1 MRYTPTCL
9 QTGRRSLLKTPGSRL
24 ARALSSPGLRRLLSL
39 LLSLQLCLPSQL
51 PAAADD
57 QVETQRQQSTLW
69 VLSIGVGDY
78 ADERLNLEHAD
89 RDAAKIAQV
98 FAAQEGRL
106 FRQVQSRLLV
116 NAQATRAQI
125 LRALKQFLGQARAS
139 DVVLIFLAGHGAQDR
154 QTGTYYFVPHDARA
168 DNLYHAGLGLPMLA
182 ETCRRLQGQVQQV
195 VLLLDTGR
203 PTAEPA
209 AMRTLNAGK
218 DLALA
223 LPRDAGLYWS
233 SAHKAGEA
241 SQSGAAFKFKG
252 EKHGA
257 FTHSLL
263 RGLQGKAAD
272 EGGVVWLGDLFAHV
286 GLEVPQATGSRQHPH
301 WHFDGRD
308 LPLFITDDAVKQLMG
323 KSVSIDAYGDS
334 QPQPYKEKTGSGST
348 LLWLLLVGAAA
359 AGGILIA
366 GSSDDGGPTVPDP
379 TVIPP
384 PPALPDE

>member
-1 MRYTPTCL
+1 MRRAPTCL
-9 QTGRRSLLKTPGSRL
+9 QTG
-24 ARALSSPGLRRLLSL
+24 LSL

-51 PAAADD
+51 PAAPGDLT
-57 QVETQRQQSTLW
+57 QVETLRQQSTLW
-69 VLSIGVGDY
+69 ILSIGVGDY
-78 ADERLNLEHAD
+78 ADERLNVEGAD

-116 NAQATRAQI
+116 NARATRAEI
-125 LRALKQFLGQARAS
+125 LRALNQFLGQARAA

-154 QTGTYYFVPHDARA
+154 QTGTYYFVPNDARA

-182 ETCRRLQGQVQQV
+182 ETCRRLQNQVQQV
-195 VLLLDTGR
+195 VLLFDTGR
-203 PTAEPA
+203 PAAEMA

-218 DLALA
+218 DLAFV
-223 LPRDAGLYWS
+223 LPRDAGLYWA

-252 EKHGA
+252 EKYGA
-257 FTHSLL
+257 FTYSLL

-272 EGGVVWLGDLFAHV
+272 EHGVVWLGDLFAHV

-308 LPLFITDDAVKQLMG
+308 LPLFIADDAVERLMG
-323 KSVSIDAYGDS
+323 KSVALDTYDDS
-334 QPQPYKEKTGSGST
+334 QPQPYEEEGGSGST

-359 AGGILIA
+359 AAGGALIG